1 MEYPMKLNTPLRYP
15 GGKNKLSGFIKLI
28 FEQNNLLDGHYVEL
42 YAGGAG
48 IAINLLTRGY
58 ASCIHLN
65 DANPAIYAFW
75 HSVINQPEA
84 LCKAIHDVEITM
96 KEWQRQK
103 AILDFPASHSPLEVG
118 FSIFFLN
125 RINRLGILWGGSAD
139 GVNQDCHW
147 KLDARFDKV
156 DLIRRI
162 EWIALYRSQIHLYN
176 QNAADFIKTVLPV
189 LPGKTLIYIDP
200 PSFVKGRRLYENHN
214 LHNDHVSIAELV
226 KEHIT
231 QHWIVSCDNNPEIIE
246 MYKDYPTTICDF
258 NHNVRHHS
266 KDSEVMFFSKKLIIP
281 SLKNPLN
288 LKSA

>member
-1 MEYPMKLNTPLRYP
+1 MKLNTPLRYP
-15 GGKNKLSGFIKLI
+15 GGRDKLSEFIKLI
-28 FEQNNLLDGHYVEL
+28 FEQNNLLDGNYAEP

-48 IAINLLTRGY
+48 IALNLLTHGY
-58 ASCIHLN
+58 VSCVHLN
-65 DANPAIYAFW
+65 DANPAIFAFW

-84 LCKAIHDVEITM
+84 LCRAIHDVEITM

-125 RINRLGILWGGSAD
+125 RVNRLGILWGGSDD

-162 EWIALYRSQIHLYN
+162 EWIALYRSRIHLYN
-176 QNAADFIKTVLPV
+176 QNAADFIKTVLPT
-189 LPGKTLIYIDP
+189 LPEKTLIYIDL

-214 LHNDHVSIAELV
+214 LHNAHVSIAELV

-231 QHWIVSCDNNPEIIE
+231 QHWIVSCDSNPEIIQ
-246 MYKDYPTTICDF
+246 MYRGYPTKFCDI
-258 NHNVRHHS
+258 NHYSRHHG
-266 KDSEVMFFSKKLIIP
+266 KDPKVMFFSKKLIIP
-281 SLKNPLN
+281 NLKNSSN
-288 LKSA
+288 LKTA